1 MSKTKEKKVV
11 GIPTVPL
18 TQRGYRTVDAMDNVY
33 GRSGG
38 VGGIVNPNDP
48 LAQMEAEETREA
60 LQELRDLKMKKKQ
73 VELRQKIEREKEA
86 LGNIDV
92 AGGGLNIKGMY
103 NFTPMDIQQISKMPE
118 ADQQAFYSTLQ
129 NIQMMAAMTPRGS
142 GGQAMTNPILYMM
155 ATGGLGR
162 QGQGLGLKDVIELQ
176 KNWDTISRGAGK
188 GNQELTNTLL
198 LKLMT
203 ETVPGLQTQAA
214 QNMQMGYNAII
225 QHLSQNQA
233 DPLRDLRFLK
243 EGATALGYTPQNVSN
258 DVAKMR
264 IEMED
269 RWKMK
274 DFEQRQRELDYRR
287 NMGIIQQILDSVQNV
302 TKNVSRDHIRTLF
315 QPKQPQ
321 PQPVIQPQQVV
332 QPTADTGL
340 QPYASHK
347 APMTNA
353 PPAGKVQIVQY
364 PCSKCGAAM
373 YAPLGEPRVTCA
385 QCGQV
390 HQTQG

>member
-1 MSKTKEKKVV
+1 MSKAREKKVV

-18 TQRGYRTVDAMDNVY
+18 TQRGYRTIDTMDGVY
-33 GRSGG
+33 GSPTSPR
-38 VGGIVNPNDP
+38 IDLNPNDP
-48 LAQMEAEETREA
+48 LRQMEVEETREA
-60 LQELRDLKMKKKQ
+60 LQELRDLKAQKKR
-73 VELRQKIEREKEA
+73 VELRQKIEEEKRK
-86 LGNIDV
+86 LGEID
-92 AGGGLNIKGMY
+92 ASGGGLNIQGMY

-118 ADQQAFYSTLQ
+118 ADQQAFFETLR
-129 NIQMMAAMTPRGS
+129 NIQMMASITPRGTT
-142 GGQAMTNPILYMM
+142 GQPMTNPILYMM
-155 ATGGLGR
+155 AMGGFNK

-176 KNWDTISRGAGK
+176 KNWNTIYSGAGK

-243 EGATALGYTPQNVSN
+243 EGALALGYTPQNVSN

-287 NMGIIQQILDSVQNV
+287 NMGVIQQILDTVQGV
-302 TKNVSRDHIRTLF
+302 TKNVSREHIRSLF
-315 QPKQPQ
+315 EPK
-321 PQPVIQPQQVV
+321 VQQ
-332 QPTADTGL
+332 QPTPVQQTPVKTEL
-340 QPYASHK
+340 QPYVSHK
-347 APMTNA
+347 APMDGT
-353 PPAGKVQIVQY
+353 PQQGQTQIVQY
-364 PCSKCGAAM
+364 PCQNCGSPM
-373 YAPLGEPRVTCA
+373 YAPMGQTVVTCA

-390 HQTQG
+390 HKAQG

>member
-1 MSKTKEKKVV
+1 MSKTREKKVV

-33 GRSGG
+33 GTSGRTG
-38 VGGIVNPNDP
+38 TMINPNDP

-60 LQELRDLKMKKKQ
+60 LQELRDLKAQRKRIEFKKK
-73 VELRQKIEREKEA
+73 IEAEKKK
-86 LGNIDV
+86 LGEIEVD
-92 AGGGLNIKGMY
+92 GGGLNIKGMY

-142 GGQAMTNPILYMM
+142 SGQGMNPIFQLM
-155 ATGGLGR
+155 AMGGFNR

-203 ETVPGLQTQAA
+203 ETVPGLQTQAS
-214 QNMQMGYNAII
+214 QNMQMGYQAII
-225 QHLSQNQA
+225 QQLSQNQA

-258 DVAKMR
+258 EVAKMR

-274 DFEQRQRELDYRR
+274 DFDQRQRELDYRR

-302 TKNVSRDHIRTLF
+302 TKNVSREHIRTLF

-321 PQPVIQPQQVV
+321 VQPVVQAQQNV
-332 QPTADTGL
+332 QPTANTGL
-340 QPYASHK
+340 QPYVSHK
-347 APMTNA
+347 APMTNV

-364 PCSKCGAAM
+364 PCQKCGAAM
-373 YAPLGEPRVTCA
+373 YAPMGQTPVTCA
-385 QCGQV
+385 QCGQI
-390 HQTQG
+390 HQMQG